1 MMYGFVNDWGRV
13 GFFNIA
19 ATLPY
24 NIKSLGVTVV
34 VDWW

>member
-1 MMYGFVNDWGRV
+1 MDLSMIGGGW
-13 GFFNIA
+13 A